1 MIEKGGMIVILY
13 ILLAITVIV
22 SCLTCIMTIM
32 LEKNEMKIQEMD
44 SSKTQSLNLLSKTV
58 DITKTIEILD
68 LYDDGDEP
76 VENFSQEP
84 VIIAVLDENAK

>member
-13 ILLAITVIV
+13 ILLAITVNV